1 MNPYL
6 ISDSIVQAFKED
18 IDTILSGIISLH
30 PMEYV
35 ILDQYFIIQKVSPET
50 YQFAENQEIVLGED
64 VRHSFPELIG
74 LETVIKNI
82 LNKHLMSFYLQGI
95 ARETPENICYHDMYI
110 FLGVDQENQERI
122 VLILENV
129 TDQMMVRQNL
139 LQSANEN
146 SLLMLSMTQRNEYI
160 ESLNKDLQQ
169 MVLMDSLTNLANR
182 RHFDQHLEIEWR
194 RMSREQKP
202 IALILC
208 DVDFF
213 KLYNDTYGH
222 VAGDKCLQQ
231 VATIITENVK
241 RPGDLAARYGGEE
254 FAIILPNTGISGAR
268 QLAEKIRQE
277 VFTKNMEEV
286 SSLISYSPGSIQ
298 RVSLSV
304 GVITVVP
311 HQNIS
316 IEWLIS
322 QADKA
327 LYKAKQAGR
336 NHVAAISY
344 E

>member
-35 ILDQYFIIQKVSPET
+35 ILDQHLIIQKASPEI
-50 YQFAENQEIVLGED
+50 YQFAENQEVILGED
-64 VRHSFPELIG
+64 VRHSFPELVG
-74 LETVIKNI
+74 LETIIKNI
-82 LNKHLMSFYLQGI
+82 LNRHLMSFYLQGI
-95 ARETPENICYHDMYI
+95 TRETPDNICYHDIYI
-110 FLGVDQENQERI
+110 FLGIDQENRERI

-129 TDQMMVRQNL
+129 TEQMMIRQNL
-139 LQSANEN
+139 LQNANEN

-182 RHFDQHLEIEWR
+182 RHFDQHLETEWR

-231 VATIITENVK
+231 IAAIIAEHVK
-241 RPGDLAARYGGEE
+241 RSGDLAARYGGEE
-254 FAIILPNTGISGAR
+254 FAIILPNTGIYGAR

-277 VFTKNMEEV
+277 VFAKNIEHA
-286 SSLISYSPGSIQ
+286 SSTISGSSSSIQ
-298 RVSLSV
+298 QVSLSI

-311 HQNIS
+311 HQNVS
-316 IEWLIS
+316 VEWLIS
-322 QADKA
+322 QADEA
-327 LYKAKQAGR
+327 LYKAKKAGR
-336 NHVAAISY
+336 NHVVATSY